1 MLSQIPT
8 LMCDPQLSG
17 VPILHEGNRLS
28 YLTGCTANVGKVK
41 GLGGKSLGAE
51 PAVHTMLKGSSGT
64 RLLMFGVLSL
74 PTFCCVT
81 LGKLNS
87 LSVLQKLF

>member
-8 LMCDPQLSG
+8 LMCDTQLSG

-41 GLGGKSLGAE
+41 RLGGKSLGAE
-51 PAVHTMLKGSSGT
+51 PAVHTMLNKGQLWNQTADWSLEPSNI
-64 RLLMFGVLSL
+64 LLCYLGQVKQS
-74 PTFCCVT
+74 FCA
-81 LGKLNS
+81 S
-87 LSVLQKLF
+87 

>member
-8 LMCDPQLSG
+8 LMCDTQLSG

-41 GLGGKSLGAE
+41 RLGGKSLGAE

-64 RLLMFGVLSL
+64 RLLIGVLSL

-87 LSVLQKLF
+87 LSVLHKLF